1 MNNLIRKKTREVDLN
16 GKIKMGKNNPV
27 IIQSMTNTPTAD
39 IEATIKQTRAL
50 FDAGCE
56 AVRITVNT
64 QEAANAL
71 PKIRETFPDKPLIA
85 DIHFDYKMALAAI
98 DAGFDKIRINPGNI
112 GSEEKVKAVIDAA
125 KEKNVTIRIGVNGGS
140 LDPLI
145 EKKYGRTPKASVES
159 IMEYVR
165 MLEKWDFHN
174 IVLSIKWSDVPRM
187 VEANKLLSETTDYPI
202 HIGLTEAGTVYAG
215 SIASGVGIG
224 ALLMQGIGDTI
235 RVSLTGDPV
244 KEIRAAKIILQSTG
258 LRDFGPKIT
267 SCPTCGR
274 TEIDMIPMA
283 EKVEERLMRE
293 YPDLKIHVAVMGC
306 VVNGPGEAKEADI
319 GIAGGKGVGIIFKKG
334 ELIGKYPEDEL
345 IDALFNEIEKIKQEK
360 V

>member
-1 MNNLIRKKTREVDLN
+1 MVRRKTREVDLN
-16 GKIKMGKNNPV
+16 GKAKIGGDNPV
-27 IIQSMTNTPTAD
+27 LIQSMTNTPTAD
-39 IEATIKQTRAL
+39 VEATIKQTKAL

-64 QEAANAL
+64 PEAATAL
-71 PKIRETFPDKPLIA
+71 PKIRQEFLDKVLIA

-98 DAGFDKIRINPGNI
+98 EADFNKIRINPGNI

-125 KEKNVTIRIGVNGGS
+125 KEKGAAIRIGVNGGS

-145 EKKYGRTPKASVES
+145 EKEYGRTAKASVES
-159 IMEYVR
+159 IMQYVR
-165 MLEKWDFHN
+165 MFEKWNFHN

-187 VEANKLLSETTDYPI
+187 IEANRLLSETTDHPI
-202 HIGLTEAGTVYAG
+202 HIGVTEAGTVYTG
-215 SIASGVGIG
+215 SIASAVGIG
-224 ALLMQGIGDTI
+224 ALLMEGIGDTI

-244 KEIRAAKIILQSTG
+244 KEIRAAKTILQCSG
-258 LRDFGPKIT
+258 IRDFGPKIT

-334 ELIGKYPEDEL
+334 ELIGKYNEDEL
-345 IDALFNEIEKIKQEK
+345 INKLFEEIDKIKQEK
-360 V
+360 GDD